1 METHEQRVQLSEYF
15 RVLFRGRWIIF
26 LSFLTVVSLTA
37 YLTHNM
43 RPMFE
48 ASTTILVD
56 QKSGLE
62 RTIFELPGTLNIQT
76 EIANQVEV
84 LKSRTLSEEVIRSL
98 QLSPYKDELEILQD
112 VTPSGEVVTF
122 DAKVQRLRE
131 SISVSHL
138 TETDI
143 IELKVVA
150 HSSFEAAFLANAA
163 AEEYY
168 KQSLKFSRGEVSE
181 VRQFLEDQLDD
192 IRYKLAQSEELLKE
206 YKETRKTV
214 ALDEETAKLVE
225 QISDFR
231 AFYNEAETEL
241 SANLRRLDFLRK
253 KLSDTKSNLV
263 ASIQD
268 ITNPIFNQFEKQI
281 SEKYSM
287 IATLKAKGAPG
298 SDVASKSLEDEI
310 DEIKKRQ
317 VEEAKKIAASG
328 AIPLD
333 PFRQN
338 QQLLDRMIEVETE
351 VKSQTARAESWKDI
365 IDDAEYKLDQVPE
378 KSLILARLMR
388 DASLNEKIYLMLN
401 EKYEESRISEAGK
414 TANVRI
420 IDPAK
425 PPKAPFRPNKRLNIV
440 LGIFLGLGLGVAVS
454 FLLEFLDD
462 SIKTAEDIER
472 MGLVLLGTIPVV
484 KMADIAKR
492 MKREGKYYS
501 KEDMDKVESKLITRF
516 SPKSPISEAYRS
528 LRTNIHF
535 ANLDRPNKVI
545 LVSSSATKE
554 GKSTTAANLAITI
567 AQMGSKTLLLDS
579 DLRRPAIH
587 NFFKMDRSYGLTNFL
602 VGTMS
607 FDEIIKKSDI
617 PNLDIVTCGDIPPN
631 PSEMLASRAMRNFLE
646 EAKKRYDMVILDS
659 PPVIAVTDAAILS
672 TRVDGVIMVVAS
684 GFVNRREVQRAIT
697 LLRNVNARILGVL
710 LNGLDIKKI
719 YGSYYYYFHYYQYYY
734 YYGGDKKERRKRRV
748 DHSTHRKR
756 HKRGEETPE
765 ETPQVKSET

>member
-1 METHEQRVQLSEYF
+1 
-15 RVLFRGRWIIF
+15 
-26 LSFLTVVSLTA
+26 
-37 YLTHNM
+37 
-43 RPMFE
+43 
-48 ASTTILVD
+48 
-56 QKSGLE
+56 
-62 RTIFELPGTLNIQT
+62 
-76 EIANQVEV
+76 
-84 LKSRTLSEEVIRSL
+84 
-98 QLSPYKDELEILQD
+98 
-112 VTPSGEVVTF
+112 
-122 DAKVQRLRE
+122 
-131 SISVSHL
+131 
-138 TETDI
+138 
-143 IELKVVA
+143 
-150 HSSFEAAFLANAA
+150 
-163 AEEYY
+163 
-168 KQSLKFSRGEVSE
+168 
-181 VRQFLEDQLDD
+181 
-192 IRYKLAQSEELLKE
+192 
-206 YKETRKTV
+206 
-214 ALDEETAKLVE
+214 
-225 QISDFR
+225 
-231 AFYNEAETEL
+231 
-241 SANLRRLDFLRK
+241 
-253 KLSDTKSNLV
+253 
-263 ASIQD
+263 
-268 ITNPIFNQFEKQI
+268 
-281 SEKYSM
+281 M

-298 SDVASKSLEDEI
+298 SEVAIKSLDDEI

-317 VEEAKKIAASG
+317 VEEAKKIASSG

-333 PFRQN
+333 PIRTN
-338 QQLLDRMIEVETE
+338 QQLVDRMIEVETE
-351 VKSQTARAESWKDI
+351 VKSQTAKAESWKDI
-365 IDDAEYKLDQVPE
+365 IDDAEYKLDQVPG
-378 KSLILARLMR
+378 KSLILARLTR
-388 DASLNEKIYLMLN
+388 DASLNEKIYMMLN

-587 NFFKMDRSYGLTNFL
+587 NFFKMDRSYGLTNYL
-602 VGTMS
+602 IGTMS
-607 FDEIIKKSDI
+607 FDEVIKKSDI

-631 PSEMLASRAMRNFLE
+631 PSEMLASRAMRTFLE
-646 EAKKRYDMVILDS
+646 EAKNRYDMVILDS

-748 DHSTHRKR
+748 DHSTHRRK
-756 HKRGEETPE
+756 HKRGE

>member
-1 METHEQRVQLSEYF
+1 LEAREQRVQMSEYF

-37 YLTHNM
+37 YLTHSM
-43 RPMFE
+43 RPMYE
-48 ASTTILVD
+48 AGTTILIEEPGGVD
-56 QKSGLE
+56 
-62 RTIFELPGTLNIQT
+62 RTIFDFTSPFNVQT
-76 EIANQVEV
+76 AITNQVEV

-98 QLSPYKDELEILQD
+98 QLSPYKDELEILREQTAAGD
-112 VTPSGEVVTF
+112 AISF
-122 DAKVQRLRE
+122 DSKVQRLRE
-131 SISVSHL
+131 SISVNQI
-138 TETDI
+138 TDTDI

-150 HSSFEAAFLANAA
+150 HSSFEAAFLANAV

-168 KQSLKFSRGEVSE
+168 KQNLKASRGEVSE
-181 VRQFLEDQLDD
+181 VRQFLEEQLDD

-206 YKETRKTV
+206 YKETQKMV
-214 ALDEETAKLVE
+214 ALNTETAELVE
-225 QISDFR
+225 QIAQFR
-231 AFYNEAETEL
+231 AYYNTAETEL
-241 SANLRRLDFLRK
+241 SANLRRLDFLKK

-268 ITNPIFNQFEKQI
+268 VTSPIIQEFENEI
-281 SEKYSM
+281 SQKYGL
-287 IATLKAKGAPG
+287 IASLKAKGAPG
-298 SDVASKSLEDEI
+298 TDVALQALEQEI
-310 DEIKKRQ
+310 EQIKNRQ
-317 VEEAKKIAASG
+317 VEEARKIAASG
-328 AIPLD
+328 VIPLD
-333 PFRQN
+333 PIRTN
-338 QQLLDRMIEVETE
+338 QQLVDRIIEVETE
-351 VKSQTARAESWKDI
+351 IKSLTAEAESWRNI
-365 IDDAEYKLDQVPE
+365 IDDADYTLEQVPE
-378 KSLILARLMR
+378 KELILARLTR
-388 DASLNEKIYLMLN
+388 DATLNEKIFLMLN

-425 PPKAPFRPNKRLNIV
+425 PPKAPFKPNKRLNII
-440 LGIFLGLGLGVAVS
+440 LGIILGLGLGVAVS

-462 SIKTAEDIER
+462 SIKTSEDIER
-472 MGLVLLGTIPVV
+472 MGLVLLGTIPIV
-484 KMADIAKR
+484 KMSEIAKKMR
-492 MKREGKYYS
+492 REGKYYS
-501 KEDMDKVESKLITRF
+501 KEDMEKVESKLITRF

-554 GKSTTAANLAITI
+554 GKSTTAANLAITV

-587 NFFKMDRSYGLTNFL
+587 NFFKLDRNYGLTNYL
-602 VGTMS
+602 IGTMS
-607 FDEIIKKSDI
+607 FDEVIKKSDI
-617 PNLDIVTCGDIPPN
+617 NNLDIVTCGDIPPN

-646 EAKKRYDMVILDS
+646 EAKKRYDMIILDS

-684 GFVNRREVQRAIT
+684 GFVNRREVQRAIN

-734 YYGGDKKERRKRRV
+734 YYGSDKKERRRR
-748 DHSTHRKR
+748 RAKYY
-756 HKRGEETPE
+756 KAPEKEEE
-765 ETPQVKSET
+765 KA

>member
-1 METHEQRVQLSEYF
+1 LETHEQRIQLSEYF

-37 YLTHNM
+37 YLTHSM

-48 ASTTILVD
+48 ASTTILID
-56 QKSGLE
+56 QKNAMDQSIFNVSGP
-62 RTIFELPGTLNIQT
+62 FNVQT

-98 QLSPYKDELEILQD
+98 QLSPYKEELEILRD
-112 VTPSGEVVTF
+112 ASPGGEVVTF
-122 DAKVQRLRE
+122 DAKVQGLRE
-131 SISVSHL
+131 GISVNHL
-138 TETDI
+138 TDTDI
-143 IELKVVA
+143 IELSVRA
-150 HSSFEAAFLANAA
+150 HSSFEAAFLANAV

-206 YKETRKTV
+206 YKETQKTV
-214 ALDEETAKLVE
+214 ALDDETARLVE
-225 QISDFR
+225 QIASFQ
-231 AFYNEAETEL
+231 ASYNDAETEL

-263 ASIQD
+263 SSMQD
-268 ITNPIFNQFEKQI
+268 VNSPIFGQFEKQI

-287 IATLKAKGAPG
+287 IATLKAKAAPG
-298 SDVASKSLEDEI
+298 SDVAIKSLEDEI
-310 DEIKKRQ
+310 DQIKKRQ
-317 VEEAKKIAASG
+317 IEEARKIAGSG
-328 AIPLD
+328 AITLD
-333 PFRQN
+333 PLRTD
-338 QQLLDRMIEVETE
+338 QQLVDRMIEVETE
-351 VKSQTARAESWKDI
+351 VKSLTAKAESWKNI
-365 IDDAEYKLDQVPE
+365 IDDASYKLDQVPE
-378 KSLILARLMR
+378 KSLILARLTR
-388 DASLNEKIYLMLN
+388 DASLNEKIYMMLN
-401 EKYEESRISEAGK
+401 EKFEESRISEAGK

-420 IDPAK
+420 IDQAK
-425 PPKAPFRPNKRLNIV
+425 PPKAPFRPNKRLNII

-492 MKREGKYYS
+492 MKREGKFYS

-587 NFFKMDRSYGLTNFL
+587 NFFRLDRAYGLTNYL

-607 FDEIIKKSDI
+607 LDEVIKKSDI

-646 EAKKRYDMVILDS
+646 EAKKRYDMIILDS

-710 LNGLDIKKI
+710 LNGLDVKKI

-734 YYGGDKKERRKRRV
+734 YYGGDKKERRRRRV
-748 DHSTHRKR
+748 EHSGSHRKS
-756 HKRGEETPE
+756 KVDETP
-765 ETPQVKSET
+765 PV